1 MTDRPQDGEGSS
13 VWEHLRRRKVVQWG
27 IVYVAG
33 AWGFLQGLEYLSGTY
48 DWPRQIQQLVTLA
61 LLIGLPIVVV
71 LAWFHGDRG
80 EQRVTRT
87 EFAILTLLLLLG
99 GGAFWYY
106 QHTNEGRNDA
116 APTTANATG
125 APTSSAVSDA
135 RPSVAVLPFA
145 DLSQANDQEYLADGL
160 AEEIL
165 NQLAQVPA
173 LRLVGRTSSFSFKG
187 KNEDLRTIG
196 AKLGVAHLLEGS
208 VRKDGNQL
216 RLTAQLVRADDGTQL
231 WSKTYAR
238 ELRDVFTLQDE
249 IARDVAQA
257 LSVKLDAVTLNQA
270 QGGTTNIDA
279 YDRYLRWR
287 QLFLAD
293 EWGAEYG
300 RQRVQLARE
309 AVAFDPKFV
318 LAWDALAISLQGLA
332 GWVDGA
338 QAAPLRAE
346 VEQIRS
352 RIAQLA
358 PDHWSVKRERAY
370 SLWREGN
377 RADAIAVAKEIK
389 DSGPLTYDHAYP
401 YTNLIFAAGHLD
413 QTVALD
419 EQLRA
424 VEPLAMFISRSL
436 QYDYIAARRYDE
448 AEAEYRRSLALEGS
462 RTEPAWV
469 AFLRMLAHKDAD
481 LKALR
486 ELHRQLVQDTGDS
499 VSPNFRDLG
508 AALHDRDAMLAILR
522 NAAADPAN
530 RGNPEILFLADA
542 LGDADLAVAA
552 MREFMEGTKGF
563 DEGHMAYGSYF
574 TLWLAPYSDLRSHP
588 EFKKL
593 LIESGLADYWRQTG
607 RWGDGCK
614 PVGADDFQCQ

>member
-1 MTDRPQDGEGSS
+1 MTDASEAESDSIWAR
-13 VWEHLRRRKVVQWG
+13 LTRRKVVQWG

-33 AWGFLQGLEYLSGTY
+33 AWGFLQGLAYVT
-48 DWPRQIQQLVTLA
+48 DTFHWPEQIQQLATLA
-61 LLIGLPIVVV
+61 LLIGLTVVLV
-71 LAWFHGDRG
+71 LAWYHGDRG
-80 EQRVTRT
+80 HQRITVP
-87 EFAILTLLLLLG
+87 ELAILTLLLLLG

-106 QHTNEGRNDA
+106 QHVSEAGNDA
-116 APTTANATG
+116 APTVANTTET
-125 APTSSAVSDA
+125 PPSSAVSDA

-145 DLSQANDQEYLADGL
+145 DLSQAHDQEYLGDGL

-208 VRKDGNQL
+208 VRKDGDQL
-216 RLTAQLVRADDGTQL
+216 RITAQLVRASDGTHL

-238 ELRDVFTLQDE
+238 EMRDVFTVQDE

-257 LSVKLDAVTLNQA
+257 LSVTLDAVTLNRA

-287 QLFLAD
+287 QHVLAD
-293 EWGAEYG
+293 RLGAKYE

-318 LAWDALAISLQGLA
+318 LAWDALATSLEELA
-332 GWVDGA
+332 GLVDGA
-338 QAAPLRAE
+338 QAAQLRTE

-352 RIAQLA
+352 RIAELA

-370 SLWREGN
+370 SLWREGK
-377 RADAIAVAKEIK
+377 RAEAIAVAKEIK
-389 DSGPLTYDHAYP
+389 DNGPPTFEHAYP
-401 YTNLIFAAGHLD
+401 YANLIFAAGHLD
-413 QTVALD
+413 ETVALD

-424 VEPLAMFISRSL
+424 IEPLSRYVSTGL
-436 QYDYIAARRYDE
+436 QYEYTAARRYDE
-448 AEAEYRRSLALEGS
+448 AEAEYRRSLALGGS
-462 RTEPAWV
+462 DFQPAW
-469 AFLRMLAHKDAD
+469 ATFLRSLAHKDAD
-481 LKALR
+481 LKARR
-486 ELHRQLVQDTGDS
+486 ELHRRLVQDLGDS
-499 VSPNFRDLG
+499 VSPFFRDLG
-508 AALHDRDAMLAILR
+508 AVLQDRDAMLAILR
-522 NAAADPAN
+522 KAAADPAN
-530 RGNPEILFLADA
+530 RGNQNILFLADA
-542 LGDADLAVAA
+542 LGDADLAASA
-552 MREFMEGTKGF
+552 MRESMEGRQAFK
-563 DEGHMAYGSYF
+563 EGHMPYRDYF
-574 TLWLAPYSDLRSHP
+574 TLWLAPYSGLRGHP

-593 LIESGLADYWRQTG
+593 LLDTGLAEYWRQTG
-607 RWGDGCK
+607 KWGDGCK